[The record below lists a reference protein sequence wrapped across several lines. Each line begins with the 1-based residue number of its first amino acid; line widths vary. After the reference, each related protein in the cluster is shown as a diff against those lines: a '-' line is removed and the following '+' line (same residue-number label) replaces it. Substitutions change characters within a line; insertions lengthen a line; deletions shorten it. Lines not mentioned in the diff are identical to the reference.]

1 MNNYKLS
8 LNNYPKTAFS
18 TSVSPRFPRPH
29 SEISL
34 VSATNRD
41 FDLRDRLS
49 HIDRK
54 LAKQHKLEQDS
65 LLRTQ
70 KWNYRVEKNIVL
82 KDYKHTKATSNQQ
95 TPSIDDWLRMNV
107 KTKHLVLSSNELQS
121 KR

>member
-1 MNNYKLS
+1 MNNHKLS
-8 LNNYPKTAFS
+8 LNNYPKTQYS
-18 TSVSPRFPRPH
+18 TSVSPRFQRPH

-41 FDLRDRLS
+41 FDLRDRLN
-49 HIDRK
+49 HIERK
-54 LAKQHKLEQDS
+54 LAKQHKLEQDL

-70 KWNYRVEKNIVL
+70 KWKYRVEKNIVL
-82 KDYKHTKATSNQQ
+82 RDYKQVKATSNQL

-107 KTKHLVLSSNELQS
+107 KTKHLVLSSNDLPS